1 MIQPHRRECP
11 RGIMTQESKEL
22 DATWLGTALTLA
34 TAAAAIVAVLFPEER
49 PLLWVL
55 VVMFAVGAL
64 LCFRRAHLLSSQRSR
79 LLVGAAIVAFILL
92 AVIMGHDQRK
102 VPDIQAPIAP
112 PLARQLAAQPSVE
125 AKQPA
130 KLPLKPSLLPVAP
143 RPYQVITISRDEIQ
157 LQLDARSEE

>member
-1 MIQPHRRECP
+1 
-11 RGIMTQESKEL
+11 MTQESKEL

-34 TAAAAIVAVLFPEER
+34 SAAAAILAVLFPEER

-55 VVMFAVGAL
+55 VVMSAVGAL
-64 LCFRRAHLLSSQRSR
+64 LCSRRARLLSSQRSR

-92 AVIMGHDQRK
+92 AVIMGHDQHK

-112 PLARQLAAQPSVE
+112 PPARQLTAQPSVE

-130 KLPLKPSLLPVAP
+130 KLPLKPSFLPTAASP
-143 RPYQVITISRDEIQ
+143 RATK
-157 LQLDARSEE
+157 